1 MKLTE
6 RDLCLQQVTFWQGD
20 WLVEWLKW
28 PVLQTHGAKLGCEQR
43 LGGRDWEDIQMS
55 GRCKG
60 PGVET
65 RQAYTEAVWLE
76 LM

>member
-1 MKLTE
+1 MPSAGDILAGRLAGRVTE
-6 RDLCLQQVTFWQGD
+6 VA
-20 WLVEWLKW
+20 
-28 PVLQTHGAKLGCEQR
+28 VLQTHGAKLGCEQR

-65 RQAYTEAVWLE
+65 RQAYTEVVWLE